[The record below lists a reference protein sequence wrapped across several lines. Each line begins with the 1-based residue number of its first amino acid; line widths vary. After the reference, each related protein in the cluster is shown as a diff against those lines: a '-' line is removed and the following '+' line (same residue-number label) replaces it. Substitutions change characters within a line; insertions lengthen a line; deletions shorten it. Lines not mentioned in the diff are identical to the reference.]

1 MLRHDLIYRVTTE
14 NEPAHYAAT
23 RIFQMEIRRYLVPG
37 RSNAIYNWLL
47 STTYVPDVM
56 TW

>member
-1 MLRHDLIYRVTTE
+1 MLRHDLIDRFTTE
-14 NEPAHYAAT
+14 NELAHYAT
-23 RIFQMEIRRYLVPG
+23 NRIFQMEIRRHLVPG

-47 STTYVPDVM
+47 STTYVPDVV